1 MQKIPFKSIGI
12 GCAIM
17 TLLIVARC
25 LVSIGRVLYYGGTN
39 WLPVVQE
46 DPWLYVAV
54 VTAATSVLCFTMT
67 ILQERLQDREE
78 EADAIT
84 EADEK

>member
-17 TLLIVARC
+17 TLLVVARC
-25 LVSIGRVLYYGGTN
+25 LVSVGRVLYYGGTN

-78 EADAIT
+78 DAEILP
-84 EADEK
+84 EMDEK

>member
-78 EADAIT
+78 DTDPIA

>member
-25 LVSIGRVLYYGGTN
+25 AVSIGRVLYYGGTQ
-39 WLPVVQE
+39 WMPVIQQ
-46 DPWLYVAV
+46 DPYLYVAV
-54 VTAATSVLCFTMT
+54 ATAAASVACFVMT
-67 ILQERLQDREE
+67 ILQERLQDIEVD
-78 EADAIT
+78 ADAIA